1 MIMRR
6 LSHRVGLLALGFE
19 YDRARRIDD
28 HFEKGDVKGP
38 EHQRQA
44 EQQRY
49 QPLQRHEHV
58 QRGFGL
64 SVPRLRW
71 SSVHLA
77 ARDKSDAAIAK
88 PETRLT
94 RHLQVPHCPPRVS
107 HSANFGD

>member
-49 QPLQRHEHV
+49 Q
-58 QRGFGL
+58 
-64 SVPRLRW
+64 RLY
-71 SSVHLA
+71 S
-77 ARDKSDAAIAK
+77 AR
-88 PETRLT
+88 RF
-94 RHLQVPHCPPRVS
+94 H
-107 HSANFGD
+107 